1 MTKEKIMSIAALDS
15 EAQFIKEL
23 LFQGSKR
30 LAECHI
36 GKEKRS
42 VTLLLLS
49 QALERMLKLRLIYST
64 NPTINIKGLSH
75 DLHRLLEKTEEIAND
90 PNELQHARKDPDT
103 NKLISI
109 MDEFG
114 KGKRYEDLDNL
125 SKGIGGYQDELDQ
138 LLAEQLDEN
147 ELLTSGNFQ
156 EVDAMIRRG
165 CKRLCQKL
173 HTLLQAIINSCARE
187 ATNDELKWYARH
199 LWENAIEP
207 LRGGS

>member
-1 MTKEKIMSIAALDS
+1 MTKEKTMSIAALDS

-23 LFQGSKR
+23 LVQGSKR

-49 QALERMLKLRLIYST
+49 QALERMLKLRLIYSRD
-64 NPTINIKGLSH
+64 PKINIKGLSH
-75 DLHRLLEKTEEIAND
+75 DLHRLLQKTEEISDD
-90 PNELQHARKDPDT
+90 PSELQNARKDLHT

-114 KGKRYEDLDNL
+114 RGKRYEDLDNL
-125 SKGIGGYQDELDQ
+125 SKGIGGHNDELDQ
-138 LLAEQLDEN
+138 LLTEQLINDPKSH
-147 ELLTSGNFQ
+147 TPGNFQ
-156 EVDAMIRRG
+156 ELDAMIRRG

-173 HTLLQAIINSCARE
+173 HALLQAVINNCAKE
-187 ATNDELKWYARH
+187 ATNDDLKWYAKY

-207 LRGGS
+207 LR